1 MILKPFNFLKF
12 ITVLLMISTASS
24 CRNQLKQ
31 STYYSPNFKDGS
43 TERHDGLGF
52 EIPVKYDIDVVYFND
67 HPKQSYE
74 DIETIKMSGEV
85 PLDEKQTQNGK
96 MLYRGNHQTEKQNL
110 LNKMIESALAL
121 GAGALIDVK
130 YQVFSTSTTTGYTFT
145 GKAVRY
151 VLK

>member
-1 MILKPFNFLKF
+1 MIQKPFNILYFTALLIVIFLGF
-12 ITVLLMISTASS
+12 S
-24 CRNQLKQ
+24 CKNQLKQ
-31 STYYSPNFKDGS
+31 NTYYSPNYKDGS

-52 EIPVKYDIDVVYFND
+52 EIPQKYEIDVVYFNES
-67 HPKQSYE
+67 PKQKYE
-74 DIETIKMSGEV
+74 IIE
-85 PLDEKQTQNGK
+85 PLSISQEILLEQKQTQNGK

-121 GAGALIDVK
+121 GASALIDVK

>member
-1 MILKPFNFLKF
+1 
-12 ITVLLMISTASS
+12 
-24 CRNQLKQ
+24 
-31 STYYSPNFKDGS
+31 
-43 TERHDGLGF
+43 
-52 EIPVKYDIDVVYFND
+52 
-67 HPKQSYE
+67 
-74 DIETIKMSGEV
+74 
-85 PLDEKQTQNGK
+85 
-96 MLYRGNHQTEKQNL
+96 MLYRGIHQTEKQNL

>member
-1 MILKPFNFLKF
+1 MIQKACKLLL
-12 ITVLLMISTASS
+12 VLSVVGCSKHVQPT
-24 CRNQLKQ
+24 
-31 STYYSPNFKDGS
+31 TYYSNDFKNGGV
-43 TERHDGLGF
+43 ERHDGLGF

-85 PLDEKQTQNGK
+85 PLEDKQTQNGK
-96 MLYRGNHQTEKQNL
+96 MLYRGNHQDKKQEILTQMVEKA
-110 LNKMIESALAL
+110 KEL
-121 GAGALIDVK
+121 GATALIDVK
-130 YQVFSTSTTTGYTFT
+130 YSVYSTQTASGFTFT

>member
-1 MILKPFNFLKF
+1 MIQKACKLLLLVGVVSCSKHVKP
-12 ITVLLMISTASS
+12 TS
-24 CRNQLKQ
+24 
-31 STYYSPNFKDGS
+31 YYSNDFKNGGV
-43 TERHDGLGF
+43 ERHDGLGF

-96 MLYRGNHQTEKQNL
+96 MLYRGNHQNKKQEILTQMVEKA
-110 LNKMIESALAL
+110 KEL
-121 GAGALIDVK
+121 GASALIDVK
-130 YQVFSTSTTTGYTFT
+130 YSVYSTQTASGFTFT

>member
-1 MILKPFNFLKF
+1 MIQKACKLLLLVGVVSCSKHVKP
-12 ITVLLMISTASS
+12 TS
-24 CRNQLKQ
+24 
-31 STYYSPNFKDGS
+31 YYSNDFKNGGV
-43 TERHDGLGF
+43 ERHDGLGF

-85 PLDEKQTQNGK
+85 PLDDKQTQNGK
-96 MLYRGNHQTEKQNL
+96 MLYRGNHQNKKQEILTQMVEKA
-110 LNKMIESALAL
+110 KEL
-121 GAGALIDVK
+121 GASALIDVK
-130 YQVFSTSTTTGYTFT
+130 YSVYSTQTASGFTFT

>member
-1 MILKPFNFLKF
+1 MIQKACKLLLVLSVFGCSKNIKP
-12 ITVLLMISTASS
+12 
-24 CRNQLKQ
+24 
-31 STYYSPNFKDGS
+31 STYYSNDFKNGS
-43 TERHDGLGF
+43 VERHDGLGF

-85 PLDEKQTQNGK
+85 PLEDKQTQNGK
-96 MLYRGNHQTEKQNL
+96 MLYRGNHQDKKQEILTQMVEKA
-110 LNKMIESALAL
+110 KEL
-121 GAGALIDVK
+121 GATALIDVK
-130 YQVFSTSTTTGYTFT
+130 YSVYSTQTASGFTFT

>member
-1 MILKPFNFLKF
+1 MIQKACKLLLLVGVVSCSKHVKP
-12 ITVLLMISTASS
+12 TS
-24 CRNQLKQ
+24 
-31 STYYSPNFKDGS
+31 YYSNDFKNGGV
-43 TERHDGLGF
+43 ERHDGLGF

-96 MLYRGNHQTEKQNL
+96 MLYRGNHQDKKQEILTQMVEKA
-110 LNKMIESALAL
+110 KEL
-121 GAGALIDVK
+121 GASALIDVK
-130 YQVFSTSTTTGYTFT
+130 YSVYSTQTASGFTFT

>member
-1 MILKPFNFLKF
+1 MIQKACKLLLLVGVVSCSKHVKP
-12 ITVLLMISTASS
+12 TS
-24 CRNQLKQ
+24 
-31 STYYSPNFKDGS
+31 YYSNDFKNGGV
-43 TERHDGLGF
+43 ERHDGLGF

-85 PLDEKQTQNGK
+85 PLEDKQTQNGK
-96 MLYRGNHQTEKQNL
+96 MLYRGNHQDKKQEILTQMVEKA
-110 LNKMIESALAL
+110 KEL
-121 GAGALIDVK
+121 GATALIDVK
-130 YQVFSTSTTTGYTFT
+130 YSVYSTQTASGFTFT

>member
-1 MILKPFNFLKF
+1 MIQKACKLLL
-12 ITVLLMISTASS
+12 VLSVFGCSKNI
-24 CRNQLKQ
+24 KQ
-31 STYYSPNFKDGS
+31 STYYSNDFKNGGV
-43 TERHDGLGF
+43 ERHDGLGF

-85 PLDEKQTQNGK
+85 PLEDKQTQNGK
-96 MLYRGNHQTEKQNL
+96 MLYRGNHQDKKQEILTQMVEKA
-110 LNKMIESALAL
+110 KEL
-121 GAGALIDVK
+121 GATALIDVK
-130 YQVFSTSTTTGYTFT
+130 YSVYSTQTASGFTFT

>member
-1 MILKPFNFLKF
+1 MIQKACKLLLLVGVVSCSKHVKP
-12 ITVLLMISTASS
+12 TS
-24 CRNQLKQ
+24 
-31 STYYSPNFKDGS
+31 YYSNDFKNGGV
-43 TERHDGLGF
+43 ERHDGLGF

-85 PLDEKQTQNGK
+85 PLDDKQTKNGK
-96 MLYRGNHQTEKQNL
+96 MLYRGNHQNKKQEILTQMVEKA
-110 LNKMIESALAL
+110 KEL
-121 GAGALIDVK
+121 GASALIDVK
-130 YQVFSTSTTTGYTFT
+130 YSVYSTQTASGFTFT